1 MHMHTKGTIKLKKLK
16 ENSSTVKRLKFKT
29 FVKKA
34 KTVILSLVKCASY
47 MIKLLLILCCV
58 LGRHTL
64 LNTEVS
70 GIL

>member
-16 ENSSTVKRLKFKT
+16 ESSSTVKRL
-29 FVKKA
+29 KA

-47 MIKLLLILCCV
+47 MIKLLLILICCV